1 MERLRFRK
9 SVVLIATLVLAFA
22 GSGSIGAAP
31 AQADVCDLIPS
42 IPLAPSPAKA
52 GCKAAR
58 GGAGVIPKLV
68 TDPRGAATDI
78 VTAPIKAAGDEVMQ
92 GVTTWVAKGAGWLMG
107 QVGRL
112 IGETTT
118 PRITSPWFLRQY
130 RTMGS
135 LAAVF
140 ALPLLLLCVLQG
152 VLKRDGG
159 VIVRGAFVQL
169 PAAFL
174 LTAIAVTIVQLL
186 LQLTDQMSA
195 AVASS
200 VGNDAEEFFEDTGKA
215 LGSIVSATGGTNPAP
230 LFAVFL
236 ASLVAAAGAF
246 CVWLELLV
254 RSAAIYVAVLFLPF
268 TFVAMI
274 WPGTARWCRRLIELL
289 IAIVFAKFVIVA
301 IMALAAAALGQSR
314 GDEAFQGVLAGAALM
329 VLAAFS
335 PFVLLKL
342 VPFAESAATGIGW
355 RRGPLGGA
363 VVGPVASSMVMRRVM
378 DSRPGSGGGGG
389 QLSAAPGMTSSGG
402 SGGGAAAGPAAA
414 AAVGVSAAQTAGR
427 AAGSRAAGIGSY
439 SDLSSGGG
447 QGASQSAAGS
457 TARPAVDGSPT
468 PRPETASPPEA
479 PAPRPRDGEG
489 RIGDG

>member
-9 SVVLIATLVLAFA
+9 TVVLIATFGLAFA
-22 GSGSIGAAP
+22 GSGSIGTAR
-31 AQADVCDLIPS
+31 AQADVCDSIPS
-42 IPLAPSPAKA
+42 IPMVPNPAKS
-52 GCKAAR
+52 GCKAVA
-58 GGAGVIPKLV
+58 GGAGAVPKLA
-68 TDPRGAATDI
+68 TDPRGAAADI

-92 GVTTWVAKGAGWLMG
+92 GVTTWVAKGAGWLISQAG
-107 QVGRL
+107 KL

-118 PRITSPWFLRQY
+118 PRITSPWFLKQY

-140 ALPLLLLCVLQG
+140 ALPLLLICVLQG

-174 LTAIAVTIVQLL
+174 LAAVAVAMVQLL
-186 LQLTDQMSA
+186 LQLTDQMSV
-195 AVASS
+195 AVATSA
-200 VGNDAEEFFEDTGKA
+200 GDDAKAFFQDTGKA
-215 LGSIVSATGGTNPAP
+215 LGSIASATGGTNSTP

-236 ASLVAAAGAF
+236 AALVAAAGAF

-274 WPGTARWCRRLIELL
+274 WPGSARWCRRLVELL

-301 IMALAAAALGQSR
+301 IMALAAAALGHSR

-342 VPFAESAATGIGW
+342 VPFAESAATGIGS

-378 DSRPGSGGGGG
+378 DSRSGSGGGG
-389 QLSAAPGMTSSGG
+389 QLRAAPTTGG
-402 SGGGAAAGPAAA
+402 SAGSSGAAAGPAAA
-414 AAVGVSAAQTAGR
+414 ATVGVSAAQTAGR

-439 SDLSSGGG
+439 AELSGGGG
-447 QGASQSAAGS
+447 QGASQASAGS
-457 TARPAVDGSPT
+457 TARPVVDGSPT
-468 PRPETASPPEA
+468 PRPETVSSPPEA